1 MNVTYRCPHCD
12 QLAQASFTAESS
24 EIVCTAC
31 NHRLQVPEGSC
42 TNEQVTRCLVC
53 PSQELYIRKN
63 FPQGLGVT
71 IVALGIIGSTIA
83 WYYHYRF
90 VAYGFLFGTA
100 LIDLLLYLFVGNLLQ
115 CYRCQAQYRGVP
127 GLENHEPFN
136 LETHERYRQQA
147 IRLAEAERAQA
158 ASKAASGSS
167 TPAS

>member
-1 MNVTYRCPHCD
+1 MHVTYRCPNCD
-12 QLAQASFTAESS
+12 SLAAASFTADSREL
-24 EIVCTAC
+24 VCDAC
-31 NHRLQVPEGSC
+31 KDRLEVPAESC
-42 TNEQVTRCLVC
+42 TSDQVNRCLVC

-63 FPQGLGVT
+63 FPQGLGVA
-71 IVALGIIGSTIA
+71 IVAAGIIGSTVA

-158 ASKAASGSS
+158 ANKSPS
-167 TPAS
+167 T